1 MTTMSFFAELKNR
14 NVLRVAAAY
23 IVVAWLVIQVVETIF
38 PVYGLSD
45 AAIRLVIM
53 LLAIG
58 LIPVVVFA
66 WAFELTPE
74 GFKKEKDI
82 DRSQPTKARTA
93 KTLDRVIMVVLA
105 LALAYFAFDKFVLS
119 ESREASIA
127 ETARQEGRT
136 EALPE

>member
-1 MTTMSFFAELKNR
+1 MSC
-14 NVLRVAAAY
+14 
-23 IVVAWLVIQVVETIF
+23 AWLVIQVVETIF

-82 DRSQPTKARTA
+82 AAVSRLRRGPPRRWTA
-93 KTLDRVIMVVLA
+93 
-105 LALAYFAFDKFVLS
+105 S
-119 ESREASIA
+119 SW
-127 ETARQEGRT
+127 
-136 EALPE
+136 